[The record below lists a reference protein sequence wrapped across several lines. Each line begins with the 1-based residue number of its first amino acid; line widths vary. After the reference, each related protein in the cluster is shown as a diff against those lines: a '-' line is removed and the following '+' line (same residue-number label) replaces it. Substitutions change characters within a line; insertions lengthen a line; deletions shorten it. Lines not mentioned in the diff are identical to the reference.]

1 MPAVSTRRSLYIQSS
16 WTLPKFIPPQ
26 DGLGVI
32 GSVPGVG
39 TVNILNIA
47 PFVEMF
53 SYFKRTPSANAGRPA
68 NGASGNPGGGDPYR
82 AMGGCGMRGGCSD
95 AVKCVWTDPA
105 QVLMIC

>member
-1 MPAVSTRRSLYIQSS
+1 
-16 WTLPKFIPPQ
+16 
-26 DGLGVI
+26 LGVI

-82 AMGGCGMRGGCSD
+82 AMGGCGMRGAVQMLLD
-95 AVKCVWTDPA
+95 ARGR
-105 QVLMIC
+105 IRRRG